1 MALAGSRNLN
11 NLAGHDGGKGQL
23 VYPTSID
30 GAWFLACENIEGTT
44 AQTAAQLRRP
54 LALTATNSYA
64 IDLTPGVTRVLLR
77 ARVPVAAGAVTTS
90 PAVWVY
96 GMDTRYEDG
105 WVEGTTDFM
114 RLDNTGGVGG
124 STSIVCDTTANTGDF
139 RDSVYFYSAVTS
151 LAGLDVLGVKSVLV
165 IQATQSAIAS
175 ITTGVDVMLRQLN

>member
-1 MALAGSRNLN
+1 MALAGSRDFKIIT
-11 NLAGHDGGKGQL
+11 GYSDK
-23 VYPTSID
+23 VVFPSSID
-30 GAWFLACENIEGTT
+30 GNWVVACENIEGTT

-64 IDLTPGVTRVLLR
+64 IDLVPGVTRILLR

-96 GMDTRYEDG
+96 GMDTRYDEG
-105 WVEGTTDFM
+105 WVEGTTNFM

-139 RDSVYFYSAVTS
+139 KDSVYFYSAVTS
-151 LAGLDVLGVKSVLV
+151 LTGIDVLGCKSILVLE
-165 IQATQSAIAS
+165 ATQSAIATIS
-175 ITTGVDVMLRQLN
+175 SGVDVLIRQLN